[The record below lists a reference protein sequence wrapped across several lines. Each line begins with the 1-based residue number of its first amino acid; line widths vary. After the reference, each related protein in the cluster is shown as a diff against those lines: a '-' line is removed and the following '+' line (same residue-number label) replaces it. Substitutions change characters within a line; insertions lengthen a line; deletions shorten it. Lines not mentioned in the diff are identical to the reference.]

1 MSECEIQS
9 YSECST
15 VYKSV
20 VACKDFFFHTCFINW
35 MDGMNVKLNTSR
47 QRVGI
52 ILAFLSH
59 LIIVMQSYYPELQS
73 QDRLIYFLI
82 AM

>member
-1 MSECEIQS
+1 
-9 YSECST
+9 
-15 VYKSV
+15 
-20 VACKDFFFHTCFINW
+20 